1 MNNVVKDDYI
11 NLNTVVLT
19 CTAAPP
25 SEHLVNVKK
34 KLRFLFFII

>member
-34 KLRFLFFII
+34 KS